1 MNTGEAEPSS
11 GLNGRLRPRKSI
23 IPSPKTSKNTRKPD
37 TKPAL
42 DKPKRTS
49 TPSKASPNKPDD
61 LTDKA
66 DSPAT
71 QTLCPYCDKTYFSKQ
86 ALSNHVRR
94 THLSAAKHDSALGCL
109 FCAHSE
115 ADARDV
121 IRHMVDSHPNQY
133 FACYDCHTRFPST
146 AELAEHKL
154 NVCDKQKLP
163 YRNKLRQKVTPK
175 KNINITGRNDFGN
188 DARDSPEEQGF
199 NGIVI
204 SCELKP
210 SHVDHDLADIEDNII
225 TNFILPPGKS
235 LVNGAV
241 VEKNAVIILDD
252 LQWNKRGPPN
262 FSFQNTDADQILSRL
277 GVVHR
282 SPRTGESTA
291 REWLKNNDDSHQKF
305 EKCFDTSFYS
315 KVASNVQENL
325 TKFLDGSCN
334 FNPDP
339 ENTIKTRK
347 AKNIVAINTVE
358 GFPILLASEQFSRHG
373 FDGYMPR
380 AIAPKHKWKWDNLEN
395 DKSLMSPEQ
404 LKRDSHTNNCII
416 SLVSSLDIWT
426 QLCMRRKYESKFNKS
441 PVQKKT
447 EKQNIIGKELK
458 EILESRELPAST
470 SQVVK
475 YTGPPAPGRSPAE
488 FPAFLGLVPTAP
500 SFALKP
506 AVLSGEWVRP
516 RCYVCCACGAQTR
529 DSKGLSSHI
538 SAEHP
543 NAQIQHYEIVGDVL
557 LNSDILKHLYVPPS
571 QINNRTRP
579 LRGFRE
585 CTKCRKPISI
595 EDLHQH
601 MLDCAG
607 DTPTVRRKCR
617 HRPFGVR
624 KRRPRLPDNTIRKK
638 IRKDIR
644 TRHSRKNHLR
654 SRPRIRTEVG
664 DAETI
669 RKMLADLPAKRHRV
683 MVKPLNPTVR
693 PRRNLKLTRN
703 KLVMKKRMTDDTKNS
718 QRESSSEVT
727 TASAGGEGSK
737 KHSRNPDD
745 RPPGRPF
752 KTTAKRVV
760 SKIIRKND
768 SFNKNTVT
776 KSKRKIVLQKDPK
789 VKVPA
794 VVETPP
800 TDSEKDSVQVE
811 QLSIENNPERI
822 NISDGSY
829 NTRGHSSRSNN
840 NSNSRDNQ
848 SPDPNSGQNSN
859 SRDSF
864 APSQNAPL
872 KHSIAS
878 LTASSETHDKSVQFH
893 HLFLV
898 QQECNNV
905 NQHLPAGQ
913 RMLFENEAVVTKLD
927 KPPLHFNHRRPL
939 DLQAY
944 QKSKLNKPRKGLN
957 DCIAMLKN
965 KLVEPNTSTLPGHV
979 SVQCGDDEP
988 LDPEP
993 IVVERRHSTTEL
1005 NADYTQRSDYVHE
1018 HIPKKAVEEN
1028 APSSASKSRVTRRSS
1043 STRHGLSSRS
1053 DKAEIFLS
1061 NDELM
1066 QWRQFYYDS
1075 QMLTAQNITQNY
1087 TKRESSRR
1095 RNSLVPTNDLL
1106 LQHAM
1111 NLELL
1116 SKSKDL
1122 TKFVEFNPYPSVST
1136 HHSTPKKNNRRDSQK
1151 NKESTNVQS
1160 TRSKTK
1166 DNVTLRGKSIELS
1179 SNQPHKQTKQ
1189 SNHSKSVI
1197 NSTSNRRNT
1206 DKNNVKTA
1214 QSCKSVA
1221 RAEKFIEPY
1230 SQGVVA
1236 EDTSACLI
1244 IEKRTS
1250 PVNRSSEEHRSPI
1263 LSRNTPVVEYTSSI
1277 DIPHTHYTMQNDAA
1291 PSGPL
1296 DLSNK
1301 ITNKEDSVQYVPPEQ
1316 FPVVAYDTYETLDLS
1331 NKNVGPLPVRD
1342 THLSSDDVVDLRIN
1356 YAHASFQSSYTPLPP
1371 ELVNNEAEEDNA
1383 TDLSVRRDE
1392 DFPTD
1397 LSMNRRDYSTPTD
1410 SYEKTAEGQG
1420 RLPINYIRDF
1430 SNPMRH
1436 VEDRCIIVHEYF
1448 DENSERI
1455 VVVENEVPGD
1465 FSSRRSMSRSNMC
1478 IMEEPMH
1485 LNAYTGNADNDEN
1498 VPADLSGKS
1507 RPFMPTSGATITN
1520 TACNYDNYDT
1530 QQAPHCLS
1538 SDQLIDYRYNR
1549 PMQTPSETNFTRP
1562 RNRQSISYGEPSQH
1576 FDTTLNTALT
1586 ARETQDL
1593 STHDGAVNK
1602 SKNNNFEQIDYS
1614 HSEMPLS
1621 LVSNT
1626 TIESTSR
1633 NSSRISKKPEN
1644 EMTASAYTIAN
1655 NSISVS
1661 ITEPIYTVAS
1671 NINTLTINKNIETL
1685 NITTDNN
1692 ETHCSKLSETHNP
1705 LTSSDDKNPESKKL
1719 PVSNTLTT
1727 TTSTRETDE
1736 KKLETNNVSNSTANS
1751 DQDPETARKIA
1762 MLPKELVEILG
1773 TMPVDHR
1780 NQLLNVLPQYVS
1792 TSTSPASH
1800 SKTVE
1805 GVTCN
1810 SGSSGNTKAV
1820 NQVTKEFK
1828 LEANSEDERVNNTFS
1843 SSSKNFQFS
1852 ESSPISVSSSIL
1864 LTPPTPQLSERYSV
1878 QSQEG
1883 SDIQMYNT
1891 KKSRA
1896 SIKEQTSSTSV
1907 DSNKLS
1913 VGSSMLAAKR
1923 LTNIIEKND
1932 PDRVIDLTV
1941 DENSSENRESTN
1953 LESVIYTNIID
1964 APTKDIASTAVISK
1978 SNVQKTSSDKT
1989 ASLRA
1994 VRIKTPSERHRSM
2007 VSENTMISKQNK
2019 SSLTINVQDDTSKE
2033 SENISPMAI
2042 QQAEV
2047 SSTQHRP
2054 VLRTSETA
2062 MESPTEQHQKA
2073 VKLIEKKDNDKVPTV
2088 TDKTNLVTSTLSK
2101 DMNSNFNNECPAIV
2115 CNDNSTTTPGET
2127 INVSSSK
2134 EPCSDF
2140 DINDKTKAIH
2150 DVPPKENNI
2159 IEKQPSFN
2167 APKDSTLIEDEDS
2180 EDDISLAVIVKQKQK
2195 DSNLVSNSH
2204 QNTKIDVQRKLS
2216 GNKKKRKPKK
2226 ITKSKEISGDKSLI
2240 KDNLKLTKSTPTPM
2254 VSEISLINKD
2264 RVCNES
2270 NLIDKVSY
2278 GKKNAKKGRRLNNAQ
2293 TIKYSDRKDQ
2303 TNDNNAYENEINKE
2317 NNVSSDIM
2325 KNTESPEESFKLRP
2339 IDQEPNLSSSNTMVN
2354 TDINNVDCPNPP
2366 VKKDKSKK
2374 MLEINTACGQ
2384 SVNEIS
2390 EINKVD
2396 SEKSYPKQNDTKLKQ
2411 PQNSLNSSC
2420 VEHLPQPQAVTETEI
2435 VLSTADVSENQN
2447 EILETKSDDLKL
2459 HSLSKTDKSKDIS
2472 GEKCMKSKKVSIELC
2487 AATNTY
2493 SEAEETNVTPLRR
2506 SRRGK
2511 SLFIDSNSTISVNPT
2526 CRDNAHEQRAP
2537 LTKKQLI
2544 FSKLLL
2550 DEENHNKTSLNVAS
2564 MIVEKNL
2571 HKMPLYTNP
2580 ENVEGTFD
2588 KTSLNTDPKLVE
2600 ENSSKTLTIPILNE
2614 NKNNLTFCIA
2624 SEKQKDPR
2632 LETQTKL
2639 PAECDSSTVNE
2650 DSSAKKYINARHTT
2664 TNRRKISPQCKRKS
2678 KKKKSLG
2685 NQTKSLDEDVKL
2697 QQKVNTEN
2705 EVNQNIVENKET
2717 PLMMNDMVSEISPKI
2732 GEELVKKDT
2741 SEVDVDCIR
2750 SPTNLESSITSP
2762 KSLSVEKRKSCSPV
2776 RHDSLQSS
2784 KPKKCKLNDENESIV
2799 GATISKEDE
2808 MGSTVQIKS
2817 PENCTVTSKNVTCYN
2832 KPARR
2837 ARSKSVVVKSSGADF
2852 YDPYDIDLEDMV
2864 DKTERKEISAKMSFS
2879 SFKSSIAAKTR
2890 KLSKTTTAIIDINT
2904 DALVH
2909 DSDKVPD
2916 CQNDNIDFHKN
2927 TLLDTKDGCSDS
2939 DDSSKSDVPLKK
2951 YAEEKEKKLAEIS
2964 LTMGRNKN
2972 RNDNIDDSN
2981 EKWQDKTKARKKNNR
2996 SILINKKEEKIAD
3009 DKIDNEK
3016 DLRSEQF
3023 MESFGFFSERKPRKS
3038 NLLATK
3044 KISETFHIIANDS
3057 DDVYFATK
3065 DRGSKKGSADNR
3077 KEDTKNL
3084 KGSPVSPTKKAAKRI
3099 RKKKSTTPEQLEPR
3113 FCTVCKKAFRRS
3125 DNFLRHQMTLYHVS
3139 RLCEVELKVK
3149 AVIIEEEP
3157 NYLIAYKQQLERLK
3171 LLQDKIAKRKKN
3183 SLPTSDIVL
3192 PTLEEILAD
3201 VKRTIREQELS
3212 RRELSRDEALFVDC
3226 CEMLKQSHKKDI
3238 IPETKRVRLC
3248 NSFNCPQTSEDQLAL
3263 LEKRLDDTCEI
3274 KSDEDMDAITAKNIL
3289 ESDEVRNLEYDLI
3302 SNLKEGNGLK
3312 GFARLRI
3319 HSSDEL
3325 TGNVSEVLP
3334 STSNYQKDFKF
3345 EVIEESAA
3353 AKPKRHPE
3361 VKDKMYPDL
3370 FDNIDMFEDKFDKIK
3385 RKCRSQAA
3393 AAKQIQTQVDPS
3405 LSHKNR
3411 KKSDRKKGKKSSKK
3425 SQNIV
3430 PTKGALKGF
3439 DGIKVSILT
3448 SDIDMSAIVPSVGNS
3463 FKKKK
3468 KNNSKRKRE
3477 RKSSDVS
3484 SKSDS
3489 DHVTKDSSQRKVDVY
3504 EFLDTED
3511 AELFEFRPSTLM
3523 ERFKSISN
3531 KEMPST
3537 SKTYANELTHSSS
3550 DSVSDGD
3557 DFVYMDDLLFSEDET
3572 ENSVLSCEIGCG
3584 KGNNETKKASP
3595 LKRKDVIEKNAVMG
3609 KIFKHNAV
3617 RTDKKNTKHFAKP
3630 KANLDQLFDSL
3641 LENEPKEQSKDEEPP
3656 KEDTP
3661 PASSYCIL
3669 SPKRKENVQS
3679 KRDELPPVVLTRKPE
3694 PSMSVTPFEELISQ
3708 RNAHK
3713 YESAKE
3719 YTTQSRVIKSNTTF
3733 GKYRD
3738 ADVAD
3743 NDFCKSKY
3751 RDSHEEVKHS
3761 PARDDCRWAAEEA
3774 SEAGG
3779 VARQRARRKC
3789 AVGKQ
3794 NVLAETWSSESEG
3807 DAAPRPTSAES
3818 VLAAHRA
3825 RPPPLCWP
3833 GDEPEHPQQ
3842 HGWIV
3847 GDSHKKLVTML
3858 AHAKGRKRSHDERRS
3873 LLE

>member
-42 DKPKRTS
+42 DRPKRTS
-49 TPSKASPNKPDD
+49 TPSKASPNKSDD

-109 FCAHSE
+109 FCGHGE
-115 ADARDV
+115 ADARDI

-133 FACYDCHTRFPST
+133 FACSDCHTRFPST

-154 NVCDKQKLP
+154 NVCEKQKLP

-175 KNINITGRNDFGN
+175 KSQKNITGRNDFEN
-188 DARDSPEEQGF
+188 DAKDFPKEQGF

-204 SCELKP
+204 SCEVKS
-210 SHVDHDLADIEDNII
+210 SHLHDLADIEDNIT
-225 TNFILPPGKS
+225 TNFILPPGKN

-252 LQWNKRGPPN
+252 LQWSKRGPPN

-358 GFPILLASEQFSRHG
+358 GFPILLACEQFSRHG

-447 EKQNIIGKELK
+447 EKQKIIGKELK

-488 FPAFLGLVPTAP
+488 FPASLGLVPTAP
-500 SFALKP
+500 SFDLKP

-516 RCYVCCACGAQTR
+516 RCYVCCACGAQTH

-571 QINNRTRP
+571 QVNNRTRP

-585 CTKCRKPISI
+585 CTKCRKSISI

-607 DTPTVRRKCR
+607 DTPAVRRKCR

-693 PRRNLKLTRN
+693 PRRNLKQTRN
-703 KLVMKKRMTDDTKNS
+703 KLVMKKRMTEETKNS
-718 QRESSSEVT
+718 QRESSSQVT
-727 TASAGGEGSK
+727 TASAGAEGSK
-737 KHSRNPDD
+737 KHPRAPDD

-768 SFNKNTVT
+768 SFKKNTVT

-789 VKVPA
+789 VNVSS

-800 TDSEKDSVQVE
+800 TDNGKNSVQVE

-829 NTRGHSSRSNN
+829 NTRGHSSRSSN
-840 NSNSRDNQ
+840 NSNNRDNQ
-848 SPDPNSGQNSN
+848 SPDPNNGQNSN

-864 APSQNAPL
+864 APSQNVPL

-898 QQECNNV
+898 QQECNNL

-993 IVVERRHSTTEL
+993 IVAERRHSTTEL
-1005 NADYTQRSDYVHE
+1005 NADYTQRSDFVHE

-1028 APSSASKSRVTRRSS
+1028 AQSSASKSRVTRRSS

-1053 DKAEIFLS
+1053 DKAAEILS
-1061 NDELM
+1061 SDELM

-1075 QMLTAQNITQNY
+1075 QMLTAQNITETY

-1095 RNSLVPTNDLL
+1095 RNSLVPTDDLL

-1111 NLELL
+1111 NLDLL
-1116 SKSKDL
+1116 SKSKEL
-1122 TKFVEFNPYPSVST
+1122 TKLAEFNPYPSVST
-1136 HHSTPKKNNRRDSQK
+1136 HHNTPKKNNRRDSQK
-1151 NKESTNVQS
+1151 NKASTNVQS

-1166 DNVTLRGKSIELS
+1166 DNGTTREKNIELN
-1179 SNQPHKQTKQ
+1179 SNQPNKQTKQ
-1189 SNHSKSVI
+1189 SNRSKSVI
-1197 NSTSNRRNT
+1197 NSSSIKRNS
-1206 DKNNVKTA
+1206 DKNNTKSA
-1214 QSCKSVA
+1214 QSCNTVA
-1221 RAEKFIEPY
+1221 PPEKLIEPY
-1230 SQGVVA
+1230 TQGAVA
-1236 EDTSACLI
+1236 EDTTANLN
-1244 IEKRTS
+1244 IEKRIS
-1250 PVNRSSEEHRSPI
+1250 PVNRSSEEHRSQT
-1263 LSRNTPVVEYTSSI
+1263 LSRNTPVVEYTSNR
-1277 DIPHTHYTMQNDAA
+1277 DIPHTHYTVQHDAA
-1291 PSGPL
+1291 RSGPL

-1301 ITNKEDSVQYVPPEQ
+1301 ITNKKDSFQYVPQEQ

-1331 NKNVGPLPVRD
+1331 NKNLGTLPVRD
-1342 THLSSDDVVDLRIN
+1342 TQLSSDDVVDLRIN
-1356 YAHASFQSSYTPLPP
+1356 YAHASLQSRYTPLIP
-1371 ELVNNEAEEDNA
+1371 ELVNTEVEDDNA

-1397 LSMNRRDYSTPTD
+1397 LSMNRRDYSTPSN
-1410 SYEKTAEGQG
+1410 SYEKTAEGHG
-1420 RLPINYIRDF
+1420 RSPINYIRDF
-1430 SNPMRH
+1430 SNPIRH

-1455 VVVENEVPGD
+1455 VVVENEVPAD
-1465 FSSRRSMSRSNMC
+1465 FSSRRSLSRSNMS
-1478 IMEEPMH
+1478 IMEGPMH
-1485 LNAYTGNADNDEN
+1485 LNTYANNAESNDEN

-1507 RPFMPTSGATITN
+1507 RPFMPTNGATITN
-1520 TACNYDNYDT
+1520 TVCNYDNYDT
-1530 QQAPHCLS
+1530 QQAPRCLS
-1538 SDQLIDYRYNR
+1538 SDQIIDYRFNR
-1549 PMQTPSETNFTRP
+1549 PIQTPSETNFTRP
-1562 RNRQSISYGEPSQH
+1562 STRKSISYGEPSVH
-1576 FDTTLNTALT
+1576 FDTTLNTALR
-1586 ARETQDL
+1586 ACITQDL
-1593 STHDGAVNK
+1593 SAHDGSVNK
-1602 SKNNNFEQIDYS
+1602 SKNFEQIDYS
-1614 HSEMPLS
+1614 NSEVPLS
-1621 LVSNT
+1621 LVSKSA
-1626 TIESTSR
+1626 IESTTR
-1633 NSSRISKKPEN
+1633 NSSRISKSKKTET
-1644 EMTASAYTIAN
+1644 EMTASAYTTAN
-1655 NSISVS
+1655 ISVPVS
-1661 ITEPIYTVAS
+1661 ITEPIYTSATVVS
-1671 NINTLTINKNIETL
+1671 TVNTLTASKNIETL
-1685 NITTDNN
+1685 NITTESN
-1692 ETHCSKLSETHNP
+1692 ETHCTELSETHD
-1705 LTSSDDKNPESKKL
+1705 LSSDDKNSESKKL
-1719 PVSNTLTT
+1719 PVTNTLTT
-1727 TTSTRETDE
+1727 TTSTRETDQR
-1736 KKLETNNVSNSTANS
+1736 KPETVNISNSTANS

-1762 MLPKELVEILG
+1762 LLPKELVEILG

-1792 TSTSPASH
+1792 TSTSPVSH
-1800 SKTVE
+1800 TKTVE

-1810 SGSSGNTKAV
+1810 SGSAGNIVKAV
-1820 NQVTKEFK
+1820 NQDTKEFK
-1828 LEANSEDERVNNTFS
+1828 FEANSEDGRVNNTFS
-1843 SSSKNFQFS
+1843 PSSKNFQFS

-1864 LTPPTPQLSERYSV
+1864 LTPPTPQLSERYSL
-1878 QSQEG
+1878 QSQE
-1883 SDIQMYNT
+1883 SSEIQMYNT
-1891 KKSRA
+1891 RKSRA
-1896 SIKEQTSSTSV
+1896 SIEEQTPSTSV
-1907 DSNKLS
+1907 DSNKLN
-1913 VGSSMLAAKR
+1913 VGSNMLAVKR
-1923 LTNIIEKND
+1923 LTNTIDKND

-1941 DENSSENRESTN
+1941 DENSSENTESTN
-1953 LESVIYTNIID
+1953 LESVIHTNMINVS
-1964 APTKDIASTAVISK
+1964 TKDIASTAVISK
-1978 SNVQKTSSDKT
+1978 SKVQKTSSDKT

-2007 VSENTMISKQNK
+2007 VSENTMVSKQNK

-2054 VLRTSETA
+2054 VLRTSETP
-2062 MESPTEQHQKA
+2062 MESPTEQHLKTE
-2073 VKLIEKKDNDKVPTV
+2073 KLIEKKNNDEVPTV

-2101 DMNSNFNNECPAIV
+2101 DMNSNFNNECPTIV
-2115 CNDNSTTTPGET
+2115 CNNNSTLTPGET

-2134 EPCSDF
+2134 GSYSDF

-2150 DVPPKENNI
+2150 DVPPKENDI
-2159 IEKQPSFN
+2159 IEKPSLFN
-2167 APKDSTLIEDEDS
+2167 TPKDSTLIEDDDS
-2180 EDDISLAVIVKQKQK
+2180 DDDISLAVIVKQKQK
-2195 DSNLVSNSH
+2195 DSNLVSNSN
-2204 QNTKIDVQRKLS
+2204 QNTKIDVERKLS
-2216 GNKKKRKPKK
+2216 GNKKKRKAKK
-2226 ITKSKEISGDKSLI
+2226 ISKSKEISSDKSLI
-2240 KDNLKLTKSTPTPM
+2240 KDKLEFTKSTPTAI
-2254 VSEISLINKD
+2254 VSEISLINKE

-2270 NLIDKVSY
+2270 NLIDKISH
-2278 GKKNAKKGRRLNNAQ
+2278 GKKNSRKGRRLNNAQ
-2293 TIKYSDRKDQ
+2293 IIKYSDRKDQ
-2303 TNDNNAYENEINKE
+2303 NNDNKAYENEINKE
-2317 NNVSSDIM
+2317 NNVSSDII
-2325 KNTESPEESFKLRP
+2325 KNTESTEELFKLKT
-2339 IDQEPNLSSSNTMVN
+2339 IDQEPNLSSSNTIVN
-2354 TDINNVDCPNPP
+2354 TEINNIDCLNPP

-2374 MLEINTACGQ
+2374 MLEIHTACGQ
-2384 SVNEIS
+2384 STNEIS
-2390 EINKVD
+2390 EINKVV
-2396 SEKSYPKQNDTKLKQ
+2396 SEKSDPRQNDSKLKQ
-2411 PQNSLNSSC
+2411 SQNLLNSSC
-2420 VEHLPQPQAVTETEI
+2420 IEQSLPQPQAGTETES
-2435 VLSTADVSENQN
+2435 VLSTAEVSENRN
-2447 EILETKSDDLKL
+2447 EIIESKSDDLKL
-2459 HSLSKTDKSKDIS
+2459 HSLNKTDKSKDLS
-2472 GEKCMKSKKVSIELC
+2472 GEKCTKSKKVSIEIC
-2487 AATNTY
+2487 AATNMN
-2493 SEAEETNVTPLRR
+2493 SEIEETNVTPLRR

-2511 SLFIDSNSTISVNPT
+2511 SLFIDSNSTTTVNPA
-2526 CRDNAHEQRAP
+2526 CRDNANEQRAP

-2550 DEENHNKTSLNVAS
+2550 DEKNHNKTSLNVGPV
-2564 MIVEKNL
+2564 IVEKNL
-2571 HKMPLYTNP
+2571 HKTPSYTNP
-2580 ENVEGTFD
+2580 EKTEGAFN
-2588 KTSLNTDPKLVE
+2588 KMSLNINPKMVE
-2600 ENSSKTLTIPILNE
+2600 ENSSKSLTVPILNE
-2614 NKNNLTFCIA
+2614 NKNNLALCIA
-2624 SEKQKDPR
+2624 SKKQKDQD
-2632 LETQTKL
+2632 LETQTDSS
-2639 PAECDSSTVNE
+2639 AECDSSIVNE
-2650 DSSAKKYINARHTT
+2650 NSSAKKNTNTRNTTINK
-2664 TNRRKISPQCKRKS
+2664 RKISPQCKRKS
-2678 KKKKSLG
+2678 KKKKSLR
-2685 NQTKSLDEDVKL
+2685 NQTKSEDTDVEL

-2717 PLMMNDMVSEISPKI
+2717 PLIMNDLVSEIPSKI
-2732 GEELVKKDT
+2732 NEELVKKDT
-2741 SEVDVDCIR
+2741 SEVNVDCIS
-2750 SPTNLESSITSP
+2750 SPTNLESPNISP
-2762 KSLSVEKRKSCSPV
+2762 KPLPIEKRKSCSPV
-2776 RHDSLQSS
+2776 RQDSLQSS

-2799 GATISKEDE
+2799 GAISSKEDE
-2808 MGSTVQIKS
+2808 TGSTVELKS
-2817 PENCTVTSKNVTCYN
+2817 LENCVVPAKNVTCYN

-2904 DALVH
+2904 NVLV
-2909 DSDKVPD
+2909 DDNEKVPD
-2916 CQNDNIDFHKN
+2916 RNDDNIGFHKN
-2927 TLLDTKDGCSDS
+2927 TLLCTKDGSSDS

-2951 YAEEKEKKLAEIS
+2951 YAEEKEKKLAEMS

-2972 RNDNIDDSN
+2972 RSDNIDESN
-2981 EKWQDKTKARKKNNR
+2981 EKWQDKSKARKKHDR
-2996 SILINKKEEKIAD
+2996 SISVNKKEEKIAD
-3009 DKIDNEK
+3009 DKIDSEK

-3084 KGSPVSPTKKAAKRI
+3084 KGSSVSPTKKPAKRV

-3113 FCTVCKKAFRRS
+3113 FCT
-3125 DNFLRHQMTLYHVS
+3125 
-3139 RLCEVELKVK
+3139 
-3149 AVIIEEEP
+3149 
-3157 NYLIAYKQQLERLK
+3157 
-3171 LLQDKIAKRKKN
+3171 
-3183 SLPTSDIVL
+3183 
-3192 PTLEEILAD
+3192 
-3201 VKRTIREQELS
+3201 
-3212 RRELSRDEALFVDC
+3212 
-3226 CEMLKQSHKKDI
+3226 
-3238 IPETKRVRLC
+3238 
-3248 NSFNCPQTSEDQLAL
+3248 TSEDQLAL

-3302 SNLKEGNGLK
+3302 SNLKEANGLK

-3325 TGNVSEVLP
+3325 TGNVSEVLA
-3334 STSNYQKDFKF
+3334 STSNYQKDFNF
-3345 EVIEESAA
+3345 EATEDSVAT
-3353 AKPKRHPE
+3353 KPKRHPE

-3370 FDNIDMFEDKFDKIK
+3370 YDNIDMFEDKFDKIK

-3393 AAKQIQTQVDPS
+3393 AAKQIQTQVDPN
-3405 LSHKNR
+3405 LSHKNQ

-3448 SDIDMSAIVPSVGNS
+3448 SDIDMSAIVPPVGNS

-3468 KNNSKRKRE
+3468 KNTSKRKRE

-3531 KEMPST
+3531 KETPST
-3537 SKTYANELTHSSS
+3537 SKSYSNELAHSSS
-3550 DSVSDGD
+3550 ESVSDGD

-3641 LENEPKEQSKDEEPP
+3641 LENEPKEQSKDEAPP

-3661 PASSYCIL
+3661 SASTYCSL
-3669 SPKRKENVQS
+3669 SPKRKETVQS
-3679 KRDELPPVVLTRKPE
+3679 KRDELPPVVLSRKPE
-3694 PSMSVTPFEELISQ
+3694 PSMAVTPFEELISQ

-3719 YTTQSRVIKSNTTF
+3719 YTQLNRANKSNTPF

-3738 ADVAD
+3738 TGVAD
-3743 NDFCKSKY
+3743 DDDCKSKY
-3751 RDSHEEVKHS
+3751 RDSHDEVLHS
-3761 PARDDCRWAAEEA
+3761 PARDGEDEA

-3794 NVLAETWSSESEG
+3794 NVLAETWSSESEP

-3818 VLAAHRA
+3818 VLAAHARRRRA
-3825 RPPPLCWP
+3825 RRRRPAPSARTRPPPLCWP
-3833 GDEPEHPQQ
+3833 GDAAPEHPQQ

-3858 AHAKGRKRSHDERRS
+3858 AHAKGRKRSHDERRP